1 MLIGRLRSA
10 RPGIH
15 SASRRLASFG
25 IIAITTWVCGLS
37 PSTTKSTRTYQVHG
51 NEIARTRTYRDA
63 VKHLTY
69 CTHCFCI
76 YHCVSLLPAAP
87 CESVFAS
94 ARACAA
100 PRGHARS
107 PLPRCAK
114 RTRRIQGA
122 HGIVLACRPA
132 VSAGIAQAP
141 QLDSSAYSL
150 RRKRG
155 LRNVVACMFGCLRF
169 SIVWHPWSLGLT
181 LGPSLSVNVAMSL
194 SPCSATSS
202 PKRCVRNHMSLRA
215 AYMFQRTPY
224 AARV

>member
-1 MLIGRLRSA
+1 MY
-10 RPGIH
+10 
-15 SASRRLASFG
+15 
-25 IIAITTWVCGLS
+25 V
-37 PSTTKSTRTYQVHG
+37 VHG
-51 NEIARTRTYRDA
+51 NEFAPAASIQVCGYPFEFLHSFCFLYNYR
-63 VKHLTY
+63 
-69 CTHCFCI
+69 
-76 YHCVSLLPAAP
+76 CVSLLPAAP

-181 LGPSLSVNVAMSL
+181 LGPSLSVNVANEPVAL
-194 SPCSATSS
+194 QRDIVA
-202 PKRCVRNHMSLRA
+202 KKVRA
-215 AYMFQRTPY
+215 
-224 AARV
+224 